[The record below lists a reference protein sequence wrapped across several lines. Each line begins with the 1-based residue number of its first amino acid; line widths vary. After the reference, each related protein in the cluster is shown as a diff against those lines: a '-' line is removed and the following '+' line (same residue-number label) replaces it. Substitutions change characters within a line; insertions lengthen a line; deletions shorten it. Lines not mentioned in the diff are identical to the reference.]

1 MRKINTNLPYFIDV
15 YSMNALINE
24 IEESDDDRE
33 ISWNSLGGSVY
44 AGQQFAD
51 FLNNKEGS
59 LIANVSGIA
68 ASMGASLLP
77 FFDKVKGAAQSDI
90 MLHSASGGPGAKMK
104 HTNEFL
110 YEALKKKVDEEKFEK
125 ITGYK
130 LKTVMLAEGD
140 ERVNVWFTG
149 KDAKQMGLYDEV
161 YDLLNP
167 KNNIELPSN
176 DIGYEIPK
184 EIKEKYGYIKKENMS
199 LDLSKLQSE
208 HKELYDSIVNSV
220 KKAELERVKAIFKY
234 AKFDFEKAE
243 KLINS
248 GEELSVEHV
257 EHFMEKKYNAQKIQT
272 LEDGSEKDFTPSKET
287 KNKTEKSEKEQALE
301 EINSELGLV
310 FDEKK

>member
-59 LIANVSGIA
+59 LTANVSGIA

-130 LKTVMLAEGD
+130 LRTVMLAEGD

-149 KDAKQMGLYDEV
+149 KDAKQMGLFDEV
-161 YDLLNP
+161 YDLLNS

-184 EIKEKYGYIKKENMS
+184 GIKEKYGYIKKENMS

-220 KKAELERVKAIFKY
+220 KKAELDRIKKILPY
-234 AKFDFEKAE
+234 ARYDFEKAE
-243 KLINS
+243 ELINS

-257 EHFMEKKYNAQKIQT
+257 EYFMEKKYNAQKVQN
-272 LEDGSEKDFTPSKET
+272 LEDGSEEDFTPSKET

-301 EINSELGLV
+301 ELNSELDLV
-310 FDEKK
+310 FDEK